1 MAVWSESTL
10 IDAYLSRRIDSEFF
24 RPAYIDAE
32 QQTRRCNAEDLGRLG
47 RFIPGPF
54 GSAFHV
60 KNYDFQSPYRYLR
73 GRDIKPFFI
82 LDDDNRYVPEADFQR
97 LKDYAV
103 QHDDLMI
110 SVVGTLGNV
119 AVCTSYDTPAIFSCK
134 STLFRS
140 FGANPYYLLAYLN
153 CHQGQLCLLRRQRG
167 AVQTGL
173 NIEDLKTI
181 SIPRFDNEVESEI
194 AFSVRFAHKALRDS
208 KEHYTQAQH
217 LIESELG
224 LDKLNFQKPVGYKA
238 RLSDTVTSGRFDADY
253 YQPQF
258 AVIRQIVK
266 NYPNGYEPLIHIAT
280 PLKPNVDPSKTP
292 NQIYSYIELSDINA
306 SLGTADGFVSK
317 FGKDLPSRARRQ
329 VQYGDVIASAVVG
342 SINKAAI
349 IDHAQDGFIASTGF
363 FHLRPRTVS
372 PEYLLMLVRSQCV
385 CMQFQQQSTGGIL
398 SAVPDSRL
406 KHVIVPKLPER
417 LQQEI
422 TTLVIQSHE
431 ANKKSQELLAQA
443 KTSVEQLIEEAVRS

>member
-1 MAVWSESTL
+1 MAVWSECTL
-10 IDAYLSRRIDSEFF
+10 INAHLSRRIDSEFF
-24 RPAYIDAE
+24 RPAYVHAE
-32 QQTRRCNAEDLGRLG
+32 QQTRRCNAEDLGQLG

-60 KNYDFQSPYRYLR
+60 KNYDFRSPYRYLR

-97 LKDYAV
+97 LQDYAI

-119 AVCTSYDTPAIFSCK
+119 AIFTSYDTPTIFSCK

-181 SIPRFDNEVESEI
+181 PVPRFGNEVESEI
-194 AFSVRFAHKALRDS
+194 ASRVRLAHKALRDS

-217 LIESELG
+217 LLESKLG
-224 LDKLNFQKPVGYKA
+224 LDKLSFQKPVGYIE

-280 PLKPNVDPSKTP
+280 PLKPNIDPSKTP
-292 NQIYSYIELSDINA
+292 NKPYNYIELSNIHA
-306 SLGTADGFVSK
+306 SLGIVDGFESK
-317 FGKDLPSRARRQ
+317 LGKDLPSRARRQ

-385 CMQFQQQSTGGIL
+385 CMQFHQQSTGGIL

-406 KHVIVPKLPER
+406 KHVIVPKLPEG
-417 LQQEI
+417 LQREI
-422 TTLVIQSHE
+422 GDLVTRSHF
-431 ANKKSQELLAQA
+431 AKRKSQELLDQA
-443 KTSVEQLIEEAVRS
+443 KARVEQLIEEAVRS